1 MNIYKPKENV
11 TFKFV
16 ESWNGERPQ
25 PTMANPF
32 TIETAWSGN
41 IVDENPEYNHE
52 YSGLISCETRPTS
65 IDISGPYAVCGYI
78 RNYHNTSGDDW
89 LAYFDTIEW
98 TSTGIFRPGM
108 TDTYI
113 EKTYTVDGVQYEWP
127 SGSDFS
133 TIPYTGSYGPQVG
146 ASDSSEY
153 TFEIETNFPIFD
165 TYEHMRS
172 YLETGS
178 LEGLLNGTAEYE
190 VEETQTYHITMN
202 AANGEMLYGQ
212 VTPVSGA
219 TYTQKSMRIMA
230 NKTPI
235 LYFTENGFQLRLTA
249 GGVVASK
256 AVSGPDYI
264 IDNIP
269 ESQWTEGALDY
280 TGYWYGNVD
289 KYAEAKGT
297 LPEAGTY
304 MYGFEFKTDCYIFP
318 DQESAEEAE
327 ETGIYDKAINAYDV
341 ETGYYKIPVVGVEEA
356 VTTFGS
362 GAVTSP
368 FVSTYL
374 CSRNDVLNVA
384 NAFYSND
391 ASIIDNIKKGLQL
404 FGAEPFQAICGIKYF
419 PCSLSNIVTAASQNY
434 IYFGSYKHEGV
445 TVDKVVNLNSGGY
458 IDAGTVTLTP
468 VQQSYRSF
476 EPYCGLTVYLPYIGW
491 QKLNIADYFGKTV
504 NIRYYIDIYTGAC
517 AAALVANGVL
527 IDYFTG
533 TIGVELPVTGQM
545 LSQYANSAL
554 NSILG
559 TAGGTVGGALSGAM
573 MGSAIPGVGTAVG
586 AVAGAAVVGGA
597 SLAAGVFK
605 MSQKGTP
612 KDSNHTKGNFTS
624 SIGSY
629 LPQYVIFR
637 FDVHDLII
645 PDLLTDL
652 YGRPSAASGRVSN
665 FSGFLQAD
673 TVKLNTSGMTE
684 EEANEIT
691 SLLKE
696 GVFV

>member
-25 PTMANPF
+25 PTIANPF

-52 YSGLISCETRPTS
+52 YSGLISCETKPTS

-190 VEETQTYHITMN
+190 VEETQTYFIYNQYGTGN
-202 AANGEMLYGQ
+202 LLYGS
-212 VTPVSGA
+212 VTPSGS
-219 TYTQKSMRIMA
+219 QSWHSMRIKA
-230 NKTPI
+230 NKTPV
-235 LYFTENGFQLRLTA
+235 LYFTGNGFEMRLSA
-249 GGVVASK
+249 SSVVASK
-256 AVSGPDYI
+256 ATTGPGYTIDYI
-264 IDNIP
+264 P
-269 ESQWTEGALDY
+269 EEDWPENRLDY
-280 TGYWYGNVD
+280 TGPFYGDVSH
-289 KYAEAKGT
+289 YADANGT
-297 LPEAGTY
+297 LPDAGTY
-304 MYGFEFKTDCYIFP
+304 TYGFTFSTNCYIFKN
-318 DQESAEEAE
+318 QAEAEEAE
-327 ETGIYDKAINAYDV
+327 ETGDYEKAVNAYDLDNK
-341 ETGYYKIPVVGVEEA
+341 YYNPPVVGDPENN
-356 VTTFGS
+356 TTFGS

-391 ASIIDNIKKGLQL
+391 ASIIDNIKKGLEL
-404 FGAEPFQAICGIKYF
+404 FGAEPFQALCGLKYF
-419 PCSLSNIVTAASQNY
+419 PCSLANIVTAASQNY